1 MPLVSIIVPVYKVEK
16 YLKRCVDSLINQ
28 TLRDIEIILVDD
40 GSPDSSGKICDG
52 LQEKDCRI
60 KVIHKSNG
68 GLSSAR
74 NAGVKIAQGQYIGF
88 VDSDDDVA
96 LDMYEKMYSVAKR
109 ENVDFVMSDYQRIC
123 ADGRCYL
130 KTLDIPSGLY
140 EKKQMRRIIFPNLI
154 MGENIEYGPLLSVW
168 HCLYRTDFLR
178 QNNLYFDEEVKWS
191 EDNIFSALAGYCAD
205 SFYYLKGE
213 GLYHYYQ
220 NEGTISTSYRPGAW
234 DVYCT
239 MNQHLHQFFDNVTDY
254 DFQRQLKLHMIFY
267 ACNCLGQVEVSGEA
281 FDKRVRMRKKIMASS
296 RMKDAFHDFVFPKWS
311 WKLKIQIL
319 LIKYCKPLLYSL
331 VMFLK

>member
-28 TLRDIEIILVDD
+28 TLSDIEIILVDD
-40 GSPDSSGKICDG
+40 GSPDNSGKICDS

-60 KVIHKSNG
+60 KVIHKTNG
-68 GLSSAR
+68 GLSSTR

-178 QNNLYFDEEVKWS
+178 QNNLYFDEKVRWS
-191 EDNIFSALAGYCAD
+191 EDNIFSAIAGYCCER
-205 SFYYLKGE
+205 FYYMKGE

-220 NEGTISTSYRPGAW
+220 NEGTITTSYRSGAW
-234 DVYCT
+234 KVYCT
-239 MNQHLHQFFDNVTDY
+239 MNEHLHNFFDPIK
-254 DFQRQLKLHMIFY
+254 DFDFSRQLKLHMIYY
-267 ACNCLGQVEVSGEA
+267 ACNCIGQQLTLPKLEA
-281 FDKRVRMRKKIMASS
+281 KRGIRNILETRQLRDS
-296 RMKDAFHDFVFPKWS
+296 FTDFKMPRVGI
-311 WKLKIQIL
+311 KLKIQL
-319 LIKYCKPLLYSL
+319 YLMKYRQTDLLYRI
-331 VMFLK
+331 KKAKD

>member
-16 YLKRCVDSLINQ
+16 YLKRCVDSLTNQ
-28 TLRDIEIILVDD
+28 TLSDIEIILVDD
-40 GSPDSSGKICDG
+40 GSPDNSGKICDS

-88 VDSDDDVA
+88 VDSDDDVT

-168 HCLYRTDFLR
+168 HCLYRMDFLR
-178 QNNLYFDEEVKWS
+178 QNNLYFDEKVRWS
-191 EDNIFSALAGYCAD
+191 EDNIFSAIAGYCCER
-205 SFYYLKGE
+205 FYYMKGE

-220 NEGTISTSYRPGAW
+220 NEGTITTSYRSGAW
-234 DVYCT
+234 KVYCT
-239 MNQHLHQFFDNVTDY
+239 MNEHLHNFFDPIK
-254 DFQRQLKLHMIFY
+254 DFDFSRQLKLHMIYY
-267 ACNCLGQVEVSGEA
+267 ACNCIGQELTLPKLEA
-281 FDKRVRMRKKIMASS
+281 KRGIRNILETRQLRDS
-296 RMKDAFHDFVFPKWS
+296 FTDFKMPRVGI
-311 WKLKIQIL
+311 KLKIQL
-319 LIKYCKPLLYSL
+319 YLMKYRQTDLLYRI
-331 VMFLK
+331 KKAKD

>member
-1 MPLVSIIVPVYKVEK
+1 VPLVSIIVPVYKVEK
-16 YLKRCVDSLINQ
+16 YLKRCVDSLTNQ
-28 TLRDIEIILVDD
+28 TLSDIEIILVDD
-40 GSPDSSGKICDG
+40 GSPDNSGEICDS

-60 KVIHKSNG
+60 KVIHKTNG

-74 NAGVKIAQGQYIGF
+74 NAGIKIAQGQYIGF

-96 LDMYEKMYSVAKR
+96 LDMYEKMYRVAKR

-178 QNNLYFDEEVKWS
+178 QNNLCFDEKVRWS
-191 EDNIFSALAGYCAD
+191 EDNIFSAIAGYCCER
-205 SFYYLKGE
+205 FYYMKGE

-220 NEGTISTSYRPGAW
+220 NQGTITTSYRSGAW
-234 DVYCT
+234 QVYCT
-239 MNQHLHQFFDNVTDY
+239 MNEHLHNFFDPIK
-254 DFQRQLKLHMIFY
+254 DFDFSRQLKLHMIYY
-267 ACNCLGQVEVSGEA
+267 ACNCIGQELTLPKLEA
-281 FDKRVRMRKKIMASS
+281 KRGIRNILETRQLRDS
-296 RMKDAFHDFVFPKWS
+296 FTDFKMPRVGI
-311 WKLKIQIL
+311 KLKIQL
-319 LIKYCKPLLYSL
+319 YLMKYRQTDLLYRI
-331 VMFLK
+331 KKAKD

>member
-16 YLKRCVDSLINQ
+16 YLKRCVDSLTNQ
-28 TLRDIEIILVDD
+28 TLSDIEIILVDD
-40 GSPDSSGKICDG
+40 GSPDNSGEICDS

-60 KVIHKSNG
+60 KVIHKTNG

-74 NAGVKIAQGQYIGF
+74 NAGIKIAQGQYIGF

-96 LDMYEKMYSVAKR
+96 LDMYEKMYRVAKR

-178 QNNLYFDEEVKWS
+178 QNNLCFDEKVRWS
-191 EDNIFSALAGYCAD
+191 EDNIFSAIAGYCCER
-205 SFYYLKGE
+205 FYYMKGE

-220 NEGTISTSYRPGAW
+220 NQGTITTSYRSGAW
-234 DVYCT
+234 QVYCT
-239 MNQHLHQFFDNVTDY
+239 MNEHLHNFFDPIK
-254 DFQRQLKLHMIFY
+254 DFDFSRQLKLHMIYY
-267 ACNCLGQVEVSGEA
+267 ACNCIGQELTLPKLEA
-281 FDKRVRMRKKIMASS
+281 KRGIRNILETRQLRDS
-296 RMKDAFHDFVFPKWS
+296 FTDFKMPRVGI
-311 WKLKIQIL
+311 KLKIQL
-319 LIKYCKPLLYSL
+319 YLMKYRQTDLLYRI
-331 VMFLK
+331 KKAKD

>member
-16 YLKRCVDSLINQ
+16 YLKRCVDSLTNQ
-28 TLRDIEIILVDD
+28 TLSDIEIILVDD
-40 GSPDSSGKICDG
+40 GSPDNSGEICDS

-60 KVIHKSNG
+60 KVIHKTNG

-178 QNNLYFDEEVKWS
+178 QNNLYFDEKVRWS
-191 EDNIFSALAGYCAD
+191 EDNIFSAIAGYCCER
-205 SFYYLKGE
+205 FYYMKGE

-220 NEGTISTSYRPGAW
+220 NEGTITTSYRSGAW
-234 DVYCT
+234 KVYCT
-239 MNQHLHQFFDNVTDY
+239 MNEHLHNFFDPIK
-254 DFQRQLKLHMIFY
+254 DFDFSRQLKLHMIYY
-267 ACNCLGQVEVSGEA
+267 ACNCIGQELTLPKLEA
-281 FDKRVRMRKKIMASS
+281 KRGIRNILETRQLRDS
-296 RMKDAFHDFVFPKWS
+296 FTDFKMPRVGI
-311 WKLKIQIL
+311 KLKIQL
-319 LIKYCKPLLYSL
+319 YLMKYRQTDLLYRI
-331 VMFLK
+331 KKAKD

>member
-16 YLKRCVDSLINQ
+16 YLKRCVDSLTNQ
-28 TLRDIEIILVDD
+28 TLSDIEIILVDD
-40 GSPDSSGKICDG
+40 GSPDNSGKICDS

-60 KVIHKSNG
+60 KVIHKTNG

-140 EKKQMRRIIFPNLI
+140 EKNQMRRIIFPNLI

-178 QNNLYFDEEVKWS
+178 QNNLYFDEEVRWS
-191 EDNIFSALAGYCAD
+191 EDNIFSAIAGYYCER
-205 SFYYLKGE
+205 FYYMKGE

-220 NEGTISTSYRPGAW
+220 NQGTITTSYRSGAW
-234 DVYCT
+234 KVYCT
-239 MNQHLHQFFDNVTDY
+239 MNEHLHNFFDPIK
-254 DFQRQLKLHMIFY
+254 DFDFSRQLKLHMIYY
-267 ACNCLGQVEVSGEA
+267 ACNCIGQELTLPKLEA
-281 FDKRVRMRKKIMASS
+281 KRGIRNILETTQLRDS
-296 RMKDAFHDFVFPKWS
+296 FTDFKMPRVGI
-311 WKLKIQIL
+311 KLKIQL
-319 LIKYCKPLLYSL
+319 YLMKYRQTDLLYRI
-331 VMFLK
+331 KKAKD

>member
-16 YLKRCVDSLINQ
+16 YLKRCVASLMNQ
-28 TLRDIEIILVDD
+28 TLSDIEIILVDD
-40 GSPDSSGKICDG
+40 GSPDNSGKICDS

-74 NAGVKIAQGQYIGF
+74 NTGVKIARGQYIGF

-140 EKKQMRRIIFPNLI
+140 DKDQIRRIIFPNLI

-168 HCLYRTDFLR
+168 HCLYCADFLR
-178 QNNLYFDEEVKWS
+178 QNDLYFDEEVRWS
-191 EDNIFSALAGYCAD
+191 EDNIFSAIAGYCCNR
-205 SFYYLKGE
+205 FYYLKGE
-213 GLYHYYQ
+213 GVYHYYQ
-220 NEGTISTSYRPGAW
+220 NQGTITTSYRAGAW
-234 DVYCT
+234 KVYCK
-239 MNQHLHQFFDNVTDY
+239 MNEHLHNFFDPIN
-254 DFQRQLKLHMIFY
+254 DFDFSRQLKLHMIYY
-267 ACNCLGQVEVSGEA
+267 ACNCIGQELTLPELEA
-281 FDKRVRMRKKIMASS
+281 KRGIANILASKQLRDS
-296 RMKDAFHDFVFPKWS
+296 FKDFKMPRVGV
-311 WKLKIQIL
+311 KLKIQL
-319 LIKYCKPLLYSL
+319 YLMKYRQTELLYRI
-331 VMFLK
+331 KKAKD